1 MSFLRGFLQIN
12 TAGYKD
18 TIELAL
24 SIIKVSGWKKSRWT
38 TYECSS

>member
-18 TIELAL
+18 TIELAYGI
-24 SIIKVSGWKKSRWT
+24 SSIKVSGLKNKSLN
-38 TYECSS
+38 YV